1 MRTHKRLKGY
11 AGFVLLSACAQ
22 VTTAGPLEDSQADPR
37 VDEIISTGV
46 RDTPIAQ
53 LPRSASVITSGDIAL
68 AAATNVVDL
77 LASEANLTLRSTA
90 GNEKFSGIDIRGQGD
105 TYSSN
110 VLLLIDGVSI
120 NEADLSGADYST
132 VALGQIER
140 IEILRGPNTVRYGNG
155 AVGGVINIIT
165 RSPEP
170 GFGLNARSRYGSYST
185 TDSGVGASWA
195 NEAVWFGVDGAYFDS
210 EGYRDNSDLEKKD
223 LLLKGGVSPVTWLQ
237 ASATASWHRD
247 KYGLPGPISK
257 EQFDGSSS
265 DREATER
272 PFDGGE
278 TDDDRLR
285 GDVRLGA
292 ARTGILKLTGVTR
305 DRDNQFRLGAPAADE
320 PYSNI
325 SEDSDT
331 VYAQY
336 EYDVDWLGRSHALVA
351 GFEGMSTDYARED
364 TPEQIGS
371 ENKIGDIRQQAW
383 FLAADMSLSDTLRL
397 TGGYRQDRYRLDSR
411 DEIYTDN
418 LCDDPVVIGLPPN
431 QITICN
437 DSGGPRTGY
446 RVDRDERNTW
456 RNSAVE
462 AGVVWNPSQQTSLY
476 FAYAQS
482 FRNPNVDELVF
493 AADDLGP
500 QTSDNWE
507 AGIRRLFGSMLE
519 LSLGLF
525 YSETDDEILFSLSD
539 VQGNLLLPKNINAP
553 EVVERTGGEFEV
565 RWYALPE
572 LRFIGNLGYTKAEF
586 EGSGNTLPLVPE
598 WTGALTVQWNPHE
611 DWTMTVT
618 GNYVDDRVDGNDF
631 TNDVYPEL
639 ESYEVVDAKLSWDS
653 DSLQIYGG
661 INNLLDEEYA
671 TSVYSENYYPMPD
684 RNYYVGFAYRM

>member
-1 MRTHKRLKGY
+1 M
-11 AGFVLLSACAQ
+11 
-22 VTTAGPLEDSQADPR
+22 
-37 VDEIISTGV
+37 
-46 RDTPIAQ
+46 
-53 LPRSASVITSGDIAL
+53 
-68 AAATNVVDL
+68 
-77 LASEANLTLRSTA
+77 
-90 GNEKFSGIDIRGQGD
+90 
-105 TYSSN
+105 
-110 VLLLIDGVSI
+110 
-120 NEADLSGADYST
+120 
-132 VALGQIER
+132 
-140 IEILRGPNTVRYGNG
+140 
-155 AVGGVINIIT
+155 
-165 RSPEP
+165 
-170 GFGLNARSRYGSYST
+170 
-185 TDSGVGASWA
+185 
-195 NEAVWFGVDGAYFDS
+195 
-210 EGYRDNSDLEKKD
+210 
-223 LLLKGGVSPVTWLQ
+223 
-237 ASATASWHRD
+237 
-247 KYGLPGPISK
+247 
-257 EQFDGSSS
+257 
-265 DREATER
+265 
-272 PFDGGE
+272 
-278 TDDDRLR
+278 
-285 GDVRLGA
+285 
-292 ARTGILKLTGVTR
+292 
-305 DRDNQFRLGAPAADE
+305 
-320 PYSNI
+320 
-325 SEDSDT
+325 
-331 VYAQY
+331 
-336 EYDVDWLGRSHALVA
+336 
-351 GFEGMSTDYARED
+351 
-364 TPEQIGS
+364 
-371 ENKIGDIRQQAW
+371 
-383 FLAADMSLSDTLRL
+383 
-397 TGGYRQDRYRLDSR
+397 
-411 DEIYTDN
+411 
-418 LCDDPVVIGLPPN
+418 VIGLPPN